1 MTTDNIL
8 QNATD
13 EQLGLAMFE
22 SYERIGFRLTNLRI
36 NRYLWRNE

>member
-13 EQLGLAMFE
+13 EQLGLAVLE
-22 SYERIGFRLTNLRI
+22 SYERICFRLTNLRI
-36 NRYLWRNE
+36 NRYLWRNG